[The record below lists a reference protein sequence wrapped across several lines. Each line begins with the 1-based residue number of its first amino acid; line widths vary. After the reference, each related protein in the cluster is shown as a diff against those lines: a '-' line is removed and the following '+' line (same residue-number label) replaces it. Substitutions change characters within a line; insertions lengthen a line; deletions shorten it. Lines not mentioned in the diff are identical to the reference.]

1 MGSSF
6 CFAGSYPSSSRRRP
20 SPEETCS
27 YFSYYVSY
35 GWVTKVILKGFRGK
49 LTLGDLPSLPFYD
62 GPLLW
67 LPRIQ
72 DARARGGGTT
82 FWTLI
87 ILLRAELSKM
97 ILCAT
102 LTAICE
108 LIAPFAMYQLLDY
121 LAHPE
126 LAVVRPV
133 LWVCL
138 LFIGPMSR
146 SVAFHQYIFTTTRL
160 IVRVKISM
168 VQEIFYKA
176 MRRDENEAMLDET
189 TESQSA
195 NNGHGMPKAGSKRN
209 LKTGQ
214 IANLISYDVD
224 AIIQAR
230 DILTIAMT
238 LLYRMLGWSSM
249 AGLAVMLL
257 CFPIPTFLARRM
269 SSVHTRAMKATDT
282 PIRTIKYFA
291 WEHAMSEK
299 IEEARQ
305 AEQRIIGDF
314 IPLLTL
320 FVMFSCYTL
329 GMGQSLTSATA
340 FTSLS
345 LIEILRSQFAWISR
359 TTRFVAQ
366 AKASLGRID
375 HYFETFIDMQHHPEG
390 PPSLSNATLSRS
402 RASKFKLRNITLHF
416 IKQGMNVVTGPSGSG
431 KTSLLLSLLGETIL
445 EAGEVTC
452 PRDVAYASQSAWLQN
467 DTIRNNILFNSAFE
481 LIRYD
486 RVVDACCL
494 LQDLGQLPQCDL
506 TLRQRL
512 ALARVIYSKASTI
525 FLDDVFPALDVTT
538 AVHLYNHCFCSDLLH
553 GRTVILVTQIPWI
566 GEQADFEVRLDG
578 GVVRI
583 PISVARV
590 LAATG
595 LASRKSPGIPHRF
608 LQRGSCRQIRP
619 HEMAFY
625 EYMVVFGGHKYAL
638 FALCTA
644 LASQL
649 AFFAMTLW
657 LSVWVGAYSDRDAV
671 DVGFYLG
678 TYAAIL
684 ASFNILTALNSLVFQ
699 NGAWNAAREMHN
711 RLVQAVL
718 RVPLSWYDIIPTST
732 RNSLDSLLAD
742 LSKEV
747 INVFICLVLRVGAIG
762 SILPIFAVPTA
773 FVCVIG
779 FIVGDM
785 YTRTAASVKRIA
797 AESQSPVFAQFSETL
812 AGLSIVRARSGM
824 IDILGRQLGQK
835 LRVYARAAEA
845 QYNLNRWVS
854 VRTDCAAAT
863 VALGAGSIAL
873 IRSGSVSAG
882 LVGFSLTNAVGLS
895 RTIISLVRNMN
906 ELEIELACFQ
916 RVREYVDLPVEEEHS
931 DPSVVAPPASWP
943 CSGTIEF
950 RNVTARYTPDGPGI
964 LKNIS
969 FALKSGERVAIVG
982 RTGSGKILTI
992 IPQDNVLFSGD
1003 IGENLD
1009 PSSAADCRDLEN
1021 ALKACSGLTALS
1033 NPSSTTDGYS
1043 DQITPN
1049 ISLSTQVTSG
1059 GQNFSHGQRQI
1070 LSLARALVKRSKLIL
1085 LDEAT
1090 ASMDH
1095 ETDAGIR
1102 SVTIIDYDRVI
1113 VMIGGEILEVGAPKE
1128 LFEKK
1133 GVFADMVIQGREA
1146 EELVTAFKL

>member
-1 MGSSF
+1 
-6 CFAGSYPSSSRRRP
+6 
-20 SPEETCS
+20 
-27 YFSYYVSY
+27 
-35 GWVTKVILKGFRGK
+35 
-49 LTLGDLPSLPFYD
+49 
-62 GPLLW
+62 
-67 LPRIQ
+67 
-72 DARARGGGTT
+72 
-82 FWTLI
+82 
-87 ILLRAELSKM
+87 M

-195 NNGHGMPKAGSKRN
+195 NNGHGSTLQRASSPQVPKAGSKRN

-230 DILTIAMT
+230 DIVLCCITGPTELTIAMT

-282 PIRTIKYFA
+282 RISRIIEYLPAIRTIKYFA

-305 AEQRIIGDF
+305 AEQRIMWRRSLYAVAITASGDF

-506 TLRQRL
+506 TLVGENGTVLSGGQRQRL

-578 GVVRI
+578 GVVKFVEAREGVVRI

-619 HEMAFY
+619 HEMAC
-625 EYMVVFGGHKYAL
+625 L
-638 FALCTA
+638 RIL
-644 LASQL
+644 LAIKEIQRPFVSPIQVE
-649 AFFAMTLW
+649 AGCNSAW
-657 LSVWVGAYSDRDAV
+657 LEV
-671 DVGFYLG
+671 
-678 TYAAIL
+678 
-684 ASFNILTALNSLVFQ
+684 
-699 NGAWNAAREMHN
+699 
-711 RLVQAVL
+711 AVL
-718 RVPLSWYDIIPTST
+718 
-732 RNSLDSLLAD
+732 
-742 LSKEV
+742 
-747 INVFICLVLRVGAIG
+747 C
-762 SILPIFAVPTA
+762 
-773 FVCVIG
+773 
-779 FIVGDM
+779 
-785 YTRTAASVKRIA
+785 
-797 AESQSPVFAQFSETL
+797 
-812 AGLSIVRARSGM
+812 
-824 IDILGRQLGQK
+824 
-835 LRVYARAAEA
+835 
-845 QYNLNRWVS
+845 
-854 VRTDCAAAT
+854 
-863 VALGAGSIAL
+863 
-873 IRSGSVSAG
+873 
-882 LVGFSLTNAVGLS
+882 
-895 RTIISLVRNMN
+895 
-906 ELEIELACFQ
+906 
-916 RVREYVDLPVEEEHS
+916 
-931 DPSVVAPPASWP
+931 
-943 CSGTIEF
+943 
-950 RNVTARYTPDGPGI
+950 
-964 LKNIS
+964 
-969 FALKSGERVAIVG
+969 
-982 RTGSGKILTI
+982 
-992 IPQDNVLFSGD
+992 
-1003 IGENLD
+1003 
-1009 PSSAADCRDLEN
+1009 
-1021 ALKACSGLTALS
+1021 
-1033 NPSSTTDGYS
+1033 
-1043 DQITPN
+1043 
-1049 ISLSTQVTSG
+1049 
-1059 GQNFSHGQRQI
+1059 
-1070 LSLARALVKRSKLIL
+1070 
-1085 LDEAT
+1085 
-1090 ASMDH
+1090 
-1095 ETDAGIR
+1095 
-1102 SVTIIDYDRVI
+1102 
-1113 VMIGGEILEVGAPKE
+1113 
-1128 LFEKK
+1128 
-1133 GVFADMVIQGREA
+1133 
-1146 EELVTAFKL
+1146 

>member
-1 MGSSF
+1 
-6 CFAGSYPSSSRRRP
+6 
-20 SPEETCS
+20 
-27 YFSYYVSY
+27 
-35 GWVTKVILKGFRGK
+35 
-49 LTLGDLPSLPFYD
+49 
-62 GPLLW
+62 
-67 LPRIQ
+67 
-72 DARARGGGTT
+72 
-82 FWTLI
+82 
-87 ILLRAELSKM
+87 M

-195 NNGHGMPKAGSKRN
+195 NNGHGSTLQRASSPQVPKAGSKRN

-230 DILTIAMT
+230 DIVLCCITGPTELTIAMT

-282 PIRTIKYFA
+282 RISRIIEYLPAIRTIKYFA

-305 AEQRIIGDF
+305 AEQRIMWRRSLYAVAITASGDF

-452 PRDVAYASQSAWLQN
+452 PRDVA
-467 DTIRNNILFNSAFE
+467 
-481 LIRYD
+481 
-486 RVVDACCL
+486 VVDACCL

-506 TLRQRL
+506 TLVGENGTVLSGGQRQRL

-578 GVVRI
+578 GVVKFVEAREGVVRI

-619 HEMAFY
+619 HEMA
-625 EYMVVFGGHKYAL
+625 
-638 FALCTA
+638 C
-644 LASQL
+644 
-649 AFFAMTLW
+649 
-657 LSVWVGAYSDRDAV
+657 
-671 DVGFYLG
+671 
-678 TYAAIL
+678 
-684 ASFNILTALNSLVFQ
+684 
-699 NGAWNAAREMHN
+699 
-711 RLVQAVL
+711 L
-718 RVPLSWYDIIPTST
+718 RI
-732 RNSLDSLLAD
+732 LLAI
-742 LSKEV
+742 KE
-747 INVFICLVLRVGAIG
+747 IQRPFFMSTWLYL
-762 SILPIFAVPTA
+762 
-773 FVCVIG
+773 
-779 FIVGDM
+779 
-785 YTRTAASVKRIA
+785 
-797 AESQSPVFAQFSETL
+797 
-812 AGLSIVRARSGM
+812 
-824 IDILGRQLGQK
+824 
-835 LRVYARAAEA
+835 
-845 QYNLNRWVS
+845 
-854 VRTDCAAAT
+854 AAT
-863 VALGAGSIAL
+863 
-873 IRSGSVSAG
+873 
-882 LVGFSLTNAVGLS
+882 
-895 RTIISLVRNMN
+895 NMPC
-906 ELEIELACFQ
+906 LLYAQ
-916 RVREYVDLPVEEEHS
+916 HLP
-931 DPSVVAPPASWP
+931 
-943 CSGTIEF
+943 
-950 RNVTARYTPDGPGI
+950 
-964 LKNIS
+964 
-969 FALKSGERVAIVG
+969 
-982 RTGSGKILTI
+982 
-992 IPQDNVLFSGD
+992 
-1003 IGENLD
+1003 
-1009 PSSAADCRDLEN
+1009 
-1021 ALKACSGLTALS
+1021 
-1033 NPSSTTDGYS
+1033 
-1043 DQITPN
+1043 PN
-1049 ISLSTQVTSG
+1049 
-1059 GQNFSHGQRQI
+1059 
-1070 LSLARALVKRSKLIL
+1070 
-1085 LDEAT
+1085 
-1090 ASMDH
+1090 
-1095 ETDAGIR
+1095 
-1102 SVTIIDYDRVI
+1102 
-1113 VMIGGEILEVGAPKE
+1113 
-1128 LFEKK
+1128 
-1133 GVFADMVIQGREA
+1133 
-1146 EELVTAFKL
+1146 